1 MSTHMPRRNKQF
13 CQATTSDR
21 EVPVPVATACSIAL
35 AASERH
41 RLKKMA
47 WGHRTEYQLHVRA
60 HIVLHAARGLANAR
74 IAERVGVRV
83 DTVRR
88 WRGRFAEKRL
98 PGLADRKRTGR
109 PPPFTPCRRLR
120 SQRWC
125 ATRTVDRGR
134 RGQPPAR
141 TARLRLG
148 PAQGLGR
155 GHGRPHAPLD
165 SGPVAGHVNRIKM
178 LKRQMFGRAKL
189 DLLRKRVLLS
199 T

>member
-1 MSTHMPRRNKQF
+1 M
-13 CQATTSDR
+13 
-21 EVPVPVATACSIAL
+21 PVATACSIAL

-109 PPPFTPCRRLR
+109 PPPSPPADGSGRSAGVPLEQWTADAEVSRLPELRGFGSGLRKDWDAVMAGLTLRWTPAR
-120 SQRWC
+120 SR
-125 ATRTVDRGR
+125 ATSTGSRCSRGR
-134 RGQPPAR
+134 CSAALSSTSSASEYSSRPEGQQGRLAR
-141 TARLRLG
+141 NSRWRRARW
-148 PAQGLGR
+148 
-155 GHGRPHAPLD
+155 PLT
-165 SGPVAGHVNRIKM
+165 P
-178 LKRQMFGRAKL
+178 
-189 DLLRKRVLLS
+189 
-199 T
+199 